1 MGEERIIRLY
11 ASAQERD
18 TTYKGHTAKS
28 SILCQAQPLHSCYC
42 AKLGVNLVAI
52 WQKMKLMWGWILWS
66 MGNLNPWGT
75 LHKVAKQQ
83 WPILKT

>member
-42 AKLGVNLVAI
+42 ARLGVNLVAI
-52 WQKMKLMWGWILWS
+52 WQKMKLMWGMDSLVN
-66 MGNLNPWGT
+66 GKFEPLGYT
-75 LHKVAKQQ
+75 
-83 WPILKT
+83 T